1 MSRANNLHN
10 DLQKGSDAMALAAAA
25 ELDGRADSIT
35 RADRALA
42 NLVTN
47 HYRFSGPT
55 GVDQVLQAAGV
66 TRRYLRSLPA
76 SDILPITSANIITDE
91 VAGALEARYIE
102 VTATPVG
109 FWSMFPISFISGNT
123 SDNSFNVGSV
133 SVAGFTRGVCDFTP
147 VYICNPYEGSGD
159 TIYSVAAD
167 PTKRRRLIEL
177 RQQGGNTAQNSPGNY
192 GFLQPPDGTGGANAI
207 RDMIAKTKSA
217 ACYNSRG
224 VLLRPGFI
232 ATVRDALNVRFDVYN
247 GSMNGNKNNADYA
260 PGENVRKGY
269 QMPSKGNG
277 NACNADLASPPD
289 PTKYDAFP
297 RDNCFSTGCSI
308 ANGRVGDGN
317 WNFDQYW
324 STNFATTTNPV
335 SVSKPVGADGV
346 NPASNTNQPTR
357 YSVYR
362 YEIAQGIVNHPS
374 NGGERGTPAC
384 SNNSVSNPDRRI
396 LYGAILNC
404 QALAAAGLM
413 GGGNSSPPLPVEAFA
428 SFFITE
434 TVESGSDQTI
444 RVEL

>member
-1 MSRANNLHN
+1 M
-10 DLQKGSDAMALAAAA
+10 
-25 ELDGRADSIT
+25 
-35 RADRALA
+35 
-42 NLVTN
+42 
-47 HYRFSGPT
+47 
-55 GVDQVLQAAGV
+55 
-66 TRRYLRSLPA
+66 
-76 SDILPITSANIITDE
+76 
-91 VAGALEARYIE
+91 
-102 VTATPVG
+102 
-109 FWSMFPISFISGNT
+109 
-123 SDNSFNVGSV
+123 
-133 SVAGFTRGVCDFTP
+133 
-147 VYICNPYEGSGD
+147 
-159 TIYSVAAD
+159 
-167 PTKRRRLIEL
+167 
-177 RQQGGNTAQNSPGNY
+177 
-192 GFLQPPDGTGGANAI
+192 
-207 RDMIAKTKSA
+207 
-217 ACYNSRG
+217 
-224 VLLRPGFI
+224 
-232 ATVRDALNVRFDVYN
+232 NVRFDVYN

-413 GGGNSSPPLPVEAFA
+413 GGGNSSPPL
-428 SFFITE
+428 
-434 TVESGSDQTI
+434 
-444 RVEL
+444 